1 MQLKLKE
8 MKKIILS
15 LIAIVFLISC
25 SKSES
30 EPAVADETPN
40 AMCCDYVVKNTDGSN
55 KYYIYFSNTP
65 ASSFISQKIGSITY
79 TNFII
84 WTYNKPNG
92 TIKVGTKMNSTDPN
106 TNNLFF
112 KENSTYNFSVNGK
125 VLTIEGQILVKES

>member
-1 MQLKLKE
+1 MQLKFKE

-15 LIAIVFLISC
+15 LIATVLLISC

-30 EPAVADETPN
+30 EPSVADETPN
-40 AMCCDYVVKNTDGSN
+40 TMCCDYVVKNPDGS
-55 KYYIYFSNTP
+55 YRYTIYFSNTP
-65 ASSFISQKIGSITY
+65 ASSFIDQKIGSITY
-79 TNFII
+79 RNFII

-92 TIKVGTKMNSTDPN
+92 TIKVGTKMNPSDPS

-112 KENSTYNFSVNGK
+112 NENSTYNISVNGK